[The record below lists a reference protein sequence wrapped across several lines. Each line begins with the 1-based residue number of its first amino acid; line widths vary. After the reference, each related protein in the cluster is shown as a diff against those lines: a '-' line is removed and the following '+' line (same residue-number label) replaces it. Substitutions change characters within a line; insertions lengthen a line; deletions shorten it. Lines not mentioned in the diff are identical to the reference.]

1 MKITQDNNQKEQQKA
16 LRKTLQKKT
25 WKEQQKVTPRV
36 KEGISK
42 NAFLKPREATKTTKK
57 SYKIAK
63 KRYKLAKRKYKVEQQ
78 KYKRNLVSNEKK
90 ATVNHIIAK
99 KNYLEAKTEKKVTKK
114 VHRKTKAA
122 DTSRVSY
129 QLKREAK
136 QSVKNKV
143 VGKVNEALREDD
155 TLKEGVN
162 LYSKAQRYKQNM
174 RRGYKVSK
182 NVGKVSLKAGKGTY
196 GLGNRSYNYIRGRGF
211 QRTPEDQTIR
221 KTLMKK
227 LRNSRQRFKM
237 AREAKKAEQGLGLI
251 RSIMNG
257 QKTMSQ
263 AATLIIKSP
272 ITWIVLGLFL
282 IVVIIAGAVGSSQRP
297 AIVQDDFELTDSW
310 TYFTKLDAEKT
321 DTSNVF
327 YTQIDDVMFYMNG
340 VFDDYK
346 LGDIMPV
353 GSLTYKMY
361 LSDLWEALNGK
372 APDYSITDMDKL
384 MKDKKSAYYVAPDI
398 YENLKEARD
407 TFGYTTLENQLGN
420 PFNTDSLVVTRRY
433 GYERN
438 GDNITLNPS
447 IDISVTSNQELKA
460 PMGGIVSLKKG
471 SNSLTIEKDKSSR
484 ITLNGINPSR
494 FNGGE
499 TISEGDYIGN
509 ATKESLQVK
518 YEKFDKKTD
527 KWKTVNPG
535 FYFKKVTY
543 TQFTSVGSSDFDPDG
558 DVTKRAKTIYDE
570 LTKIGATREGISAV
584 LGCFDVESSINPKR
598 AEGDYLSPPVGA
610 TASSWD
616 DPVWLAMGGMEIYG
630 KYPNIIHR
638 GLGLGQ
644 WTDTSDGGRRH
655 TLLLDYAKSKNK
667 KWYDLKLQIDFM
679 LHGDTPGNRTAFMN
693 TIMSKTAAT
702 IPELTSYFLTYWEG
716 NPGDKLSQRIQSAQ
730 NWYNYFSSNSD
741 DTNISGNEV
750 FEKYKDK
757 MKPLPTNKEMKDGW
771 SGNSYALGN
780 CTWYVYNRMK
790 QFGKNLYPLMGNAK
804 QWVYNYVQTPGASL
818 VSSPKR
824 GDVAIFTNGTAGS
837 SVLYGHVA
845 VVEYVNS
852 DGSFVISE
860 MNVRGPYTM
869 GWRVRK
875 KEPGVYF
882 MRVQQ

>member
-1 MKITQDNNQKEQQKA
+1 
-16 LRKTLQKKT
+16 
-25 WKEQQKVTPRV
+25 
-36 KEGISK
+36 
-42 NAFLKPREATKTTKK
+42 
-57 SYKIAK
+57 
-63 KRYKLAKRKYKVEQQ
+63 
-78 KYKRNLVSNEKK
+78 
-90 ATVNHIIAK
+90 
-99 KNYLEAKTEKKVTKK
+99 
-114 VHRKTKAA
+114 
-122 DTSRVSY
+122 
-129 QLKREAK
+129 
-136 QSVKNKV
+136 
-143 VGKVNEALREDD
+143 
-155 TLKEGVN
+155 
-162 LYSKAQRYKQNM
+162 
-174 RRGYKVSK
+174 
-182 NVGKVSLKAGKGTY
+182 
-196 GLGNRSYNYIRGRGF
+196 
-211 QRTPEDQTIR
+211 
-221 KTLMKK
+221 
-227 LRNSRQRFKM
+227 
-237 AREAKKAEQGLGLI
+237 
-251 RSIMNG
+251 
-257 QKTMSQ
+257 
-263 AATLIIKSP
+263 
-272 ITWIVLGLFL
+272 
-282 IVVIIAGAVGSSQRP
+282 
-297 AIVQDDFELTDSW
+297 
-310 TYFTKLDAEKT
+310 
-321 DTSNVF
+321 
-327 YTQIDDVMFYMNG
+327 
-340 VFDDYK
+340 
-346 LGDIMPV
+346 
-353 GSLTYKMY
+353 
-361 LSDLWEALNGK
+361 
-372 APDYSITDMDKL
+372 
-384 MKDKKSAYYVAPDI
+384 
-398 YENLKEARD
+398 
-407 TFGYTTLENQLGN
+407 
-420 PFNTDSLVVTRRY
+420 
-433 GYERN
+433 
-438 GDNITLNPS
+438 
-447 IDISVTSNQELKA
+447 
-460 PMGGIVSLKKG
+460 
-471 SNSLTIEKDKSSR
+471 
-484 ITLNGINPSR
+484 
-494 FNGGE
+494 
-499 TISEGDYIGN
+499 
-509 ATKESLQVK
+509 
-518 YEKFDKKTD
+518 
-527 KWKTVNPG
+527 
-535 FYFKKVTY
+535 
-543 TQFTSVGSSDFDPDG
+543 QFTSVGSSDFNPDG

-616 DPVWLAMGGMEIYG
+616 DPAWLAMGGMEIYG

-771 SGNSYALGN
+771 PGNSYALGN

-790 QFGKNLYPLMGNAK
+790 QLGKNLYPLMGNAK